1 MIDTQK
7 AINKDPLLS
16 TQEAAQY
23 LNRDPRTLVND
34 RCNDNGPK
42 FARLGRLVR
51 YRQSDLD
58 AYIDTSMVGGAS

>member
-1 MIDTQK
+1 MLDEK
-7 AINKDPLLS
+7 LNKDPLLS

-34 RCNDNGPK
+34 RCKGDGPR
-42 FARLGRLVR
+42 FARLGRLIR

-58 AYIDTSMVGGAS
+58 SYIENSLVSGGTS